1 MDLKLAYDRLFYAL
15 LDQYDTAEAAN
26 IAELVLERVTGQQR
40 INRARHPHTPIS
52 LVQQE
57 ELDTITTELL
67 KGRPVQYV
75 LGQAWF
81 GELPFYVNESV
92 LIPRP
97 ETDELVHWVLQTCKQ
112 HQWSAPSTI
121 DIGTGSGCIPI
132 TIKHRLPQASVHAVD
147 ISAAALAVAQQ
158 NAQTHHT
165 PIQFHELNFLDSTT
179 WASLPT
185 HLDCIISNPP
195 YVKQSESASMHA
207 RVLNHEPATAL
218 FVPDDDALIFYQQIA
233 GFAQTHLAPNGYLFF
248 EINEA
253 LGQAT
258 CALLETHGFSTE
270 LKQDMQG
277 KDRMIRAMLSQK

>member
-1 MDLKLAYDRLFYAL
+1 MQLKLVYDRLFYAL
-15 LDQYDTAEAAN
+15 LDQYDSAEAAN
-26 IAELVLERVTGQQR
+26 IADLVIEYVTGQQR
-40 INRARHPHTPIS
+40 IDKARHPQTPVS
-52 LVQQE
+52 ATQTTQ
-57 ELDTITTELL
+57 LDNITTELL

-112 HQWSAPSTI
+112 QQWSAPSII

-132 TIKHRLPQASVHAVD
+132 TLKHRLPQASFYAVD

-158 NAQTHHT
+158 NATTHQTNIH
-165 PIQFHELNFLDSTT
+165 FHELDFLDNNT
-179 WASLPT
+179 WAGLPNN
-185 HLDCIISNPP
+185 LDCIISNPP
-195 YVKQSESASMHA
+195 YVQQSESATMHA

-218 FVPDDDALIFYQQIA
+218 FVPDNDALIFYKQIA
-233 GFAQTHLAPNGYLFF
+233 LFAQTHLSPKGYLFL

-258 CALLETHGFSTE
+258 RALLASYGFTTE

-277 KDRMIRAMLSQK
+277 KDRMIKAILSQK

>member
-15 LDQYDTAEAAN
+15 LDQYDSAEAAN
-26 IAELVLERVTGQQR
+26 IADLVLEKLTGQQR
-40 INRARHPHTPIS
+40 IDRARHPQTPVS
-52 LVQQE
+52 LAQQE
-57 ELDTITTELL
+57 QLDTITTELF

-75 LGQAWF
+75 LGEAWF

-97 ETDELVHWVLQTCKQ
+97 ETDELVYWVLQTCKVN
-112 HQWSAPSTI
+112 QWLAPNII

-132 TIKHRLPQASVHAVD
+132 TIKHRLPRASVHAVD
-147 ISAAALAVAQQ
+147 ISAAAIAVAQQ

-165 PIQFHELNFLDSTT
+165 AIQFYELDFLDKTN
-179 WASLPT
+179 WAALPNN
-185 HLDCIISNPP
+185 LACIISNPP
-195 YVKQSESASMHA
+195 YVKQSESAAMQA

-233 GFAQTHLAPNGYLFF
+233 FFAQTHLAPNGYLFF

-253 LGQAT
+253 LGEAT
-258 CALLETHGFSTE
+258 CALLESLGCSTE

-277 KDRMIRAMLSQK
+277 KDRMIKARLIQK